1 MGGKA
6 VNVSDLS
13 NIQSLQH
20 FFSRHFANSS
30 YWFSIL
36 SMLFSLWAYL
46 TYVLLWTIYIPTVF
60 LISTLP
66 GLHSILSV
74 TLQRNLRPELG
85 SVKTSMQGITAKILP
100 ASWTT
105 HDQSTQYI
113 SLNIFLQTLL
123 LIEQWKCPNICWFSV
138 KNLLQ
143 RVSNILSLI

>member
-1 MGGKA
+1 MFQTYQTFKA
-6 VNVSDLS
+6 FST
-13 NIQSLQH
+13 SLVGILQILLI
-20 FFSRHFANSS
+20 
-30 YWFSIL
+30 WFSIL

-74 TLQRNLRPELG
+74 TLQRNLRPELH

-100 ASWTT
+100 ASWTK

-113 SLNIFLQTLL
+113 SLNVFLQTLL
-123 LIEQWKCPNICWFSV
+123 LREQWRCQNICWFWV
-138 KNLLQ
+138 KTYFRGSQ
-143 RVSNILSLI
+143 IFHHWFNIFL